1 MRLEPL
7 YRVRFRYPE
16 SYGVTLTGDRGNE
29 AHYWFLAEGTVE
41 GRIEGRMRA
50 VNHPRARVDGCAL
63 PHIDGAYV
71 TADGAN
77 IMVEMQGY
85 ARPYPADR
93 RQIVVAVRHT
103 AEDERYRWLN
113 DVVCVGTGEIRP
125 QEQGAGGPRKVHGHA
140 VDFVIDVAELV
151 WEPIAE

>member
-1 MRLEPL
+1 
-7 YRVRFRYPE
+7 
-16 SYGVTLTGDRGNE
+16 
-29 AHYWFLAEGTVE
+29 
-41 GRIEGRMRA
+41 MRA